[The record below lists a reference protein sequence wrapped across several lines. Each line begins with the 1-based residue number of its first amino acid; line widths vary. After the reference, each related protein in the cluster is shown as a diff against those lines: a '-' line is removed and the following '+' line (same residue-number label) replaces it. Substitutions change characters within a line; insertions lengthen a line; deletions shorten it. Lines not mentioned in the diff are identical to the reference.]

1 MEGVLSPS
9 EKMKYYDN
17 DVIRL
22 MHELLNCDPTNRP
35 NASALLSHPYIL
47 PYVMESNY
55 HWIKAGRKVLN

>member
-9 EKMKYYDN
+9 EKMKYYDH

-22 MHELLNCDPTNRP
+22 MHELLSCDPTSRP

-47 PYVMESNY
+47 PYVLNSNC
-55 HWIKAGRKVLN
+55 HWFKAGRKMLN